1 MCFPLLLYYALP
13 FIAYCVF
20 TQLSRRRASSTGLIT
35 ASSTAMQFASA
46 SMHFRLHVSST
57 AKHPPALTCATL
69 PCVSYGDITPVPT
82 CAYAYVRLLRRYIR
96 QCLHAPTPTCVS
108 YGDTSASAYMHL
120 RLQQPISGTFDANG
134 VDWGHIN
141 FLGVASDGAATVS
154 TCTYTYVRF
163 PTAIN
168 PPVPT
173 CTYAYMRPY
182 GDKSA
187 SAYRHL
193 RLYASPTAIRLPA
206 PTCATLVSVSYGD
219 TSARAYMRLHCQRPH
234 ASTMNHMRLGY
245 TCTCMHKLIQQGM
258 VSL

>member
-120 RLQQPISGTFDANG
+120 RLR
-134 VDWGHIN
+134 V
-141 FLGVASDGAATVS
+141 
-154 TCTYTYVRF
+154 F

-168 PPVPT
+168 PPVPKYMHLHVLPT
-173 CTYAYMRPY
+173 CTYAYMHPY

-245 TCTCMHKLIQQGM
+245 TRTCMHKLIQQGM

>member
-82 CAYAYVRLLRRYIR
+82 CAYAYVRLLRRYIC

-108 YGDTSASAYMHL
+108 YGDKSAM
-120 RLQQPISGTFDANG
+120 
-134 VDWGHIN
+134 
-141 FLGVASDGAATVS
+141 
-154 TCTYTYVRF
+154 
-163 PTAIN
+163 
-168 PPVPT
+168 PT

-234 ASTMNHMRLGY
+234 ASTMNHMKLGY

>member
-1 MCFPLLLYYALP
+1 MCLL
-13 FIAYCVF
+13 
-20 TQLSRRRASSTGLIT
+20 RRSIRL
-35 ASSTAMQFASA
+35 
-46 SMHFRLHVSST
+46 RLH
-57 AKHPPALTCATL
+57 ALRFHAS
-69 PCVSYGDITPVPT
+69 PYGDITPVPT

-120 RLQQPISGTFDANG
+120 RLRVFPTAIHPP
-134 VDWGHIN
+134 VP
-141 FLGVASDGAATVS
+141 
-154 TCTYTYVRF
+154 TCTYAYVCFLRRYIRQCLHAPTPTCVSYGDTSASAYMHLRLRAS

>member
-1 MCFPLLLYYALP
+1 MAIRPVPPCTSAYMCLL
-13 FIAYCVF
+13 
-20 TQLSRRRASSTGLIT
+20 RRASACAYMRY
-35 ASSTAMQFASA
+35 ASMRLLRRYYASA
-46 SMHFRLHVSST
+46 YMRFT
-57 AKHPPALTCATL
+57 PT
-69 PCVSYGDITPVPT
+69 CVSYGDTSASAYMHLRLRVFPTAIHPPVPT
-82 CAYAYVRLLRRYIR
+82 CTYAYVCFLRRYIR

-108 YGDTSASAYMHL
+108 YGDKSAM
-120 RLQQPISGTFDANG
+120 
-134 VDWGHIN
+134 
-141 FLGVASDGAATVS
+141 
-154 TCTYTYVRF
+154 
-163 PTAIN
+163 
-168 PPVPT
+168 PT